1 MMKIMVA
8 ELKKKKKRT
17 VNNILDKAE
26 NWIRQRT
33 TWLFSENNLEKWK
46 QGENIGVVHNR
57 NRSEITRD
65 PSY

>member
-1 MMKIMVA
+1 MMKIMVG
-8 ELKKKKKRT
+8 ELKKKRT
-17 VNNILDKAE
+17 INNILDKAE

-33 TWLFSENNLEKWK
+33 TWLFSKNNLEKEK
-46 QGENIGVVHNR
+46 QGENKGVIYNR